1 VRSSHH
7 AVQHRLRSPPGTAP
21 HEGSLTVAFYP
32 TSNPPC
38 RHCGSTRTAKAVY
51 TKGSGPTL
59 VVRIACENVAP
70 CKVRAAKSKGA

>member
-1 VRSSHH
+1 M
-7 AVQHRLRSPPGTAP
+7 
-21 HEGSLTVAFYP
+21 AFYP

-70 CKVRAAKSKGA
+70 CKARAARNSTKGA